1 MKPIMNVCWKNRLM
15 VVMFFGLSS
24 CATLNNAASEKIAN
38 AELAISLAQQDNAQK
53 LAPRELGY
61 AQDNLQN
68 AQKAADNLDYQRAA
82 RLADRALIDAK
93 WAQTQAASAQ
103 VRQTVNELQATIE
116 TLGQRN
122 ADQP

>member
-1 MKPIMNVCWKNRLM
+1 M
-15 VVMFFGLSS
+15 VVMFLGLTS
-24 CATLNNAASEKIAN
+24 CATLNNAADEKIAN

-53 LAPRELGY
+53 LAPRELRY

-93 WAQTQAASAQ
+93 WAQTKATSAQ
-103 VRQTVNELQATIE
+103 LRQAVDELQTTIE
-116 TLGQRN
+116 TLRN
-122 ADQP
+122 AEQP